1 MSRSEMSFA
10 GPTIRP
16 ASRSP
21 TPPSNGSF
29 GGPPTDEAPLSDH
42 WMQGR
47 ITSSQ
52 GQRTPTSDANSRTRC
67 GCFERCPIF
76 VQPLSS
82 GWLYLSDCI
91 TTFDKIV
98 SRRKLALEAYHTAWK
113 PYSVSWMASS
123 AASSPFIRRVRRY
136 TSVKALDEARRGRR
150 AYNATMVTLP
160 HEPQNEMPNREA
172 AWPQSQQCTL
182 TCSLRGT
189 ALILWACRRASDATQ
204 DM

>member
-1 MSRSEMSFA
+1 MSRSEMSSA

-29 GGPPTDEAPLSDH
+29 GGPPTDEAPLSDY

-47 ITSSQ
+47 VTSSQ
-52 GQRTPTSDANSRTRC
+52 GQRAPTSDANSRTRC
-67 GCFERCPIF
+67 GCFEGCPFF
-76 VQPLSS
+76 VDPLKPGSP
-82 GWLYLSDCI
+82 YLSASTKTVNI
-91 TTFDKIV
+91 IV
-98 SRRKLALEAYHTAWK
+98 SRRKLALEAYYTARK
-113 PYSVSWMASS
+113 AYYVSWVASS

-136 TSVKALDEARRGRR
+136 TIIKAPDEARRRRR